1 MDEDDI
7 QEWIDNKNVDF
18 IYFCPEGYA
27 IPKIAKKIQNG
38 YKIFITSMLF
48 RSPLILIF
56 MGIQKEVAM
65 TEC

>member
-27 IPKIAKKIQNG
+27 IPKIAKKI
-38 YKIFITSMLF
+38 
-48 RSPLILIF
+48 
-56 MGIQKEVAM
+56 
-65 TEC
+65 